1 VFAQLQAA
9 TGRAPEATLAVTEA
23 QLEGELDPLLDRF
36 VARLATAE
44 TEPPPRRARAAAKP
58 R

>member
-1 VFAQLQAA
+1 
-9 TGRAPEATLAVTEA
+9 VTEA